1 MKDTLTKNQEKLLN
15 ELKPKKRKNSRAKG
29 NAFENQIC
37 KLLNKRFS
45 TTEFSRSPGS
55 GAFATTH
62 SLPDHLKL
70 HGDLITPKNFKFIV
84 ECKKGYN
91 TLGPHSLLDH
101 DSKIWEWITTL
112 ERDCAGA
119 KKPGFILMAQDRRP
133 KIVIIKVSKELTQA
147 ISTYTVIKNKNSNIE
162 YIMLYLEDYL
172 NMQDSYFID
181 NPLY

>member
-1 MKDTLTKNQEKLLN
+1 MKDALTKTQEKLLN

-29 NAFENQIC
+29 NAFENQMC
-37 KLLNKRFS
+37 KVLNKRFS

-70 HGDLITPKNFKFIV
+70 YGDLITPKDFRFIV

-91 TLGPHSLLDH
+91 NLGPHSLLDSE
-101 DSKIWEWITTL
+101 SKIWEWIETL
-112 ERDCAGA
+112 ERDCAA
-119 KKPGFILMAQDRRP
+119 SKKPGFILMAQDRRP
-133 KIVIIKVSKELTQA
+133 KIVITKVSKELTEA

-172 NMQDSYFID
+172 SLSDTYFTD
-181 NPLY
+181 NPAW